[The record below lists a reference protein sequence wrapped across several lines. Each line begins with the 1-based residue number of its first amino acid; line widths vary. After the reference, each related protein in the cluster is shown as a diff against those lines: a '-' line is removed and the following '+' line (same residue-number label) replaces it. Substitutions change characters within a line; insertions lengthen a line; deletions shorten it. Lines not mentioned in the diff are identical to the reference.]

1 MERRLKSLLLLPP
14 PTALRSEMR
23 LFRVSEPSLL
33 VKTHSPRLCLKTE
46 VKMIR
51 GTSPSSQIWKTQC
64 LTSDAPKMSNY
75 VTLQAAGRV
84 PAVCFPSLE
93 MTFKEIE

>member
-46 VKMIR
+46 VKMYTR
-51 GTSPSSQIWKTQC
+51 DKSQFA
-64 LTSDAPKMSNY
+64 D
-75 VTLQAAGRV
+75 
-84 PAVCFPSLE
+84 LE
-93 MTFKEIE
+93 NAMFN